1 MPGMEFFGAE
11 ERKEVMDVLETGA
24 LFRYNHDEMRKGK
37 WKARELEAEVKKFT
51 GAKFAHAVSNGSAAV
66 LAALAAAGVGHG
78 HEVIVPPFTFMATI
92 EAVLYA
98 GGLPVFAEIDENL
111 CLSVE
116 GIRKAITPNTKAV
129 LLVHMCGAAA
139 DMDGITALCKEKNL
153 ILVEDAGQALGAFYK
168 GKSVGLFGTSGSF
181 SLDFFKIATAG
192 EGGLLITNDEQTYK
206 DADCYSDHGHSHVGD
221 ARGMEPHPVLGFNFR
236 ISELHAAVGL
246 AQMRKIDMILKAKKA
261 NQNYLKEKLS
271 VVKGL
276 TFRPVPD
283 PEGDSGTF
291 LNFFLPTTEMAG
303 KAMAEF
309 GKAGVAGCNYW
320 FTNMYHFINQWD
332 HVKGLKSSAPLAIN
346 HLGAPQDYNNLQLP
360 KSQDVVGRLISLGIR
375 ATWTKAEMDE
385 LAGKMIAAIQKI
397 MNS

>member
-24 LFRYNHDEMRKGK
+24 LFRYNHDEMRKGH
-37 WKARELEAEVKKFT
+37 WKARELEAEVRKFT
-51 GAKFAHAVSNGSAAV
+51 GAKYAHAVSNGSAAV

-98 GGLPVFAEIDENL
+98 GGIPVFAEIDENL

-116 GIRKAITPNTKAV
+116 GIKNALTPNTKAV

-168 GKSVGLFGTSGSF
+168 GKSVGLFGKSGSF
-181 SLDFFKIATAG
+181 SLDFFKIITAG
-192 EGGLLITNDEQTYK
+192 EGGLFITNDEQTYK
-206 DADCYSDHGHSHVGD
+206 DADCYTDHGHSHVGNN
-221 ARGMEPHPVLGFNFR
+221 RGMEPHPVLGFNFR
-236 ISELHAAVGL
+236 LSELHAAVGL
-246 AQMRKIDMILKAKKA
+246 AQMRKIKQIRDAKKA
-261 NQNYLKEKLS
+261 NQQYLKEKLS
-271 VVKGL
+271 SIKAL
-276 TFRPVPD
+276 SFRPVPD

-291 LNFFLPTTEMAG
+291 LNFFLPTTVLAG

-309 GKAGVAGCNYW
+309 NNSGVSGCNYW

-332 HVKGLKSSAPLAIN
+332 HVKDMKSSAPLAI
-346 HLGAPQDYNNLQLP
+346 HQLGSPQDYHKLALP
-360 KSQDVVGRLISLGIR
+360 KSQEVVGRLISLGIR
-375 ATWTKAEMDE
+375 ASWTKNEMDH
-385 LAGKMIAAIQKI
+385 LAEEMIAALNKI
-397 MNS
+397 LG